1 MRICP
6 CRKSP
11 SSLAS
16 RARAC
21 GTISAK
27 TGLIRRFEGT
37 RRILEAIYRQAKE
50 IGELT
55 EGKPQR
61 TAWQIMREIDSL
73 ED

>member
-1 MRICP
+1 MQEIEE
-6 CRKSP
+6 
-11 SSLAS
+11 
-16 RARAC
+16 
-21 GTISAK
+21 K